1 MIRILRHGA
10 YMSTNKLHPETTYR
24 SIVGQVI
31 VNIRKK
37 LGFDQASLSNAV
49 GVTQSTW
56 SRIERG
62 ESPLTIDQL
71 IKASEYLRIR
81 SSVILSEAEQA
92 MDNLKKQGVIVRLDH
107 TPDKKSTNGIAMIGA
122 AALGALVGAAIAKS
136 SDSDK

>member
-1 MIRILRHGA
+1 
-10 YMSTNKLHPETTYR
+10 MSTNKLHPETTYR

-37 LGFDQASLSNAV
+37 LGFDQASLANAV

-71 IKASEYLRIR
+71 IKASVHLRIK

-92 MDNLKKQGVIVRLDH
+92 MTNLKKQGVIVRLDH
-107 TPDKKSTNGIAMIGA
+107 TPEKKSTNGIAMIGA

-136 SDSDK
+136 SNTDK